1 MVHGLLEGL
10 LVSTQL
16 KPWRERGRKEGEERG
31 AERRQTRWRRS
42 RIIHSPKIISS
53 SDLVPQVST
62 PSQRLSMD
70 GLRTLMINPFPK
82 VPALNI
88 ASLGTKSSI
97 HKRLESHQIQTLYS
111 YALGACYYVCSW
123 TFRGH
128 P

>member
-16 KPWRERGRKEGEERG
+16 KPWRERGRKGGEERG
-31 AERRQTRWRRS
+31 AERRPTRWRRS
-42 RIIHSPKIISS
+42 RVIHSPKIISS

-97 HKRLESHQIQTLYS
+97 HKLLESHQIQTLYS
-111 YALGACYYVCSW
+111 YALGVCYYVCSW
-123 TFRGH
+123 TFRGR